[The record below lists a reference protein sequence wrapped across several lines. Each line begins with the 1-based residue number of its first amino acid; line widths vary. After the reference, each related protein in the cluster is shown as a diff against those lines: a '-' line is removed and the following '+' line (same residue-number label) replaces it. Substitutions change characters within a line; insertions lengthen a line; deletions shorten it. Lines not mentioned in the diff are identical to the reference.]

1 MTKFVFVT
9 GGVVSS
15 LGKGIASASLA
26 AILESRGLKV
36 TLIKLD
42 PYLNVDPGTMSPF
55 QHGEVFVTDDGAET
69 DLDLGHYERFVETRM
84 RRSNNFTTGQIY
96 KSVLEKE
103 RRGLYLGK
111 TVQVIPHVTNEIQDF
126 IKRGARFGEPDA
138 VDVAIVEIGGTV
150 GDIESLPF
158 LEAVR
163 QLSLKLGANNTAFV
177 HLTYV
182 PWIAA
187 AGELKTKPTQHTA
200 KQLREIGIQA
210 DALVCRA
217 DRPIPPEER
226 EKISLFSNVPSWGV
240 ISMWDVDTIY
250 KVPRMLH
257 QQGLDGLICDKLR
270 LNTPPANL
278 KRWDD
283 LVYETEHPKTEVH
296 IAMVGKYVDL
306 SDSYKSLNEA
316 LRHAGMKNHSRV
328 KIEYIDSETIGPD
341 TVKQLARFD
350 GILVPGGFGKR
361 GIEGKIATARYAREN
376 KLPYL
381 GICLGMQV
389 ATIEYARDVA
399 GLVDANST
407 EFEPGTPHPVIALI
421 TEWKDAD
428 GTIKNRDENSDLGGT
443 MRLGAQTSDVEP
455 GTLAHDIYGDVVTER
470 HRHRYEANVHYLDT
484 LRKAGLVI
492 SAKTQREHL
501 TEIVELPRDVHPW
514 FVGVQFHPEF
524 KSTPWN
530 GHPLFNAFIKA
541 ALDHQ
546 AQDQG
551 QGRNLKAVKAV
562 A

>member
-42 PYLNVDPGTMSPF
+42 PYINVDPGTMSPF

-69 DLDLGHYERFVETRM
+69 DLDLGHYERFISTRM
-84 RRSNNFTTGQIY
+84 RRANNFTTGQIY

-103 RRGLYLGK
+103 RRGEYLGS
-111 TVQVIPHVTNEIQDF
+111 TVQVIPHITNEIKDY
-126 IKRGARFGEPDA
+126 IKRGAGIGTGHE

-163 QLSLKLGANNTAFV
+163 QMNLDLGPNHSAFV
-177 HLTYV
+177 HLSYV

-200 KQLREIGIQA
+200 KELRAIGIQA
-210 DALVCRA
+210 DILLCRA
-217 DRPIPPEER
+217 DRPIPDEER
-226 EKISLFSNVPSWGV
+226 QKISLFSNVPKWGV

-250 KVPRMLH
+250 KVPRILH

-278 KRWDD
+278 ERWDE
-283 LVYETEHPKTEVH
+283 LVKEVLNPQIEVN
-296 IAMVGKYVDL
+296 IAIVGKYIDL

-316 LRHAGMKNHSRV
+316 LRHAGMKNHARV
-328 KIEYIDSETIGPD
+328 KIHYIDSETISPQD
-341 TVKQLARFD
+341 VARLSKYD
-350 GILVPGGFGKR
+350 AILVPGGFGER
-361 GIEGKIATARYAREN
+361 GVEGKIAAARFAREN
-376 KLPYL
+376 KVPYL

-389 ATIEYARDVA
+389 ATIEYARNVA
-399 GLVDANST
+399 GLKGANST
-407 EFEPGTPHPVIALI
+407 EFDPLTSCPVIALI
-421 TEWKDAD
+421 TEWKDSD
-428 GTIKNRDENSDLGGT
+428 GTVKTRDAKSDLGGT
-443 MRLGAQTSDVEP
+443 MRLGAQSSDVAP
-455 GTLAHDIYGDVVTER
+455 DTLAHSIYGDVVNER
-470 HRHRYEANVHYLDT
+470 HRHRYEANVNYLDQ
-484 LRKAGLVI
+484 LRSAGLVI
-492 SAKTQREHL
+492 SALTQREHL
-501 TEIVELPRDVHPW
+501 TEIIELPRDVHPW
-514 FVGVQFHPEF
+514 FMGVQFHPEF
-524 KSTPWN
+524 KSTPWD

-541 ALDHQ
+541 ALLHQ
-546 AQDQG
+546 SEGKMA
-551 QGRNLKAVKAV
+551 LKVV
-562 A
+562 S